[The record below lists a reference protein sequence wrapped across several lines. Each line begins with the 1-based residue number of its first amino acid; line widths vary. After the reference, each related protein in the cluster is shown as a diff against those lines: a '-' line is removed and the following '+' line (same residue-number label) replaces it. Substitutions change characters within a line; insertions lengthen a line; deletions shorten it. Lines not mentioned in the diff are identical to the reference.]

1 MILTMNLG
9 HQNTYQKNF
18 HGKLNRVPIERN
30 SDTFVDS
37 QSNNSSQKQQD
48 AGRISF
54 RESYTVINYVL
65 KENKI
70 TKAQKG
76 M

>member
-37 QSNNSSQKQQD
+37 QSNNSS
-48 AGRISF
+48 
-54 RESYTVINYVL
+54 
-65 KENKI
+65 
-70 TKAQKG
+70 
-76 M
+76 